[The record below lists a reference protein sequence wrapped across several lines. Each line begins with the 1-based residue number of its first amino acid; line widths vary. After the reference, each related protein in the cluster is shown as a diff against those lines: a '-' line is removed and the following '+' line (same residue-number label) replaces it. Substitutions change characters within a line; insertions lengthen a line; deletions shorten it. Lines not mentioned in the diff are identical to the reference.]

1 MKNPLSIETYV
12 TVSNPHEVMRILKEL
27 GAPAVTSNED
37 LLNKV
42 HYATDKFGAKM
53 FERLAD
59 IETPYRSL
67 ILTEYEKERGGE
79 KKSNCSG
86 GCSGCDGKYS
96 NCSGCHSNANG
107 DEGWNDEIEN
117 IPQTGVS
124 KSTPAPAGN
133 LHQHLMVAGVVLVGV
148 IAIAMVVKK

>member
-86 GCSGCDGKYS
+86 SRYFKDSLK
-96 NCSGCHSNANG
+96 AVPAV
-107 DEGWNDEIEN
+107 D
-117 IPQTGVS
+117 Q
-124 KSTPAPAGN
+124 KSTADSAKR
-133 LHQHLMVAGVVLVGV
+133 
-148 IAIAMVVKK
+148 IALR